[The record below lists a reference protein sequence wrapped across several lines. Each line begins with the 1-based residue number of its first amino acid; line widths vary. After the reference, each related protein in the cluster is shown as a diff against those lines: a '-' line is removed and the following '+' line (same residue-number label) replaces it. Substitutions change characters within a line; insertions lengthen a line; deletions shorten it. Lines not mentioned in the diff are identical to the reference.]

1 MPVTLSIKNVPD
13 KVARRLREQAERNH
27 RSLQGE
33 LLSLVER
40 AAEAKPFVDQHL
52 SRQPLIA
59 SQSESALMIQN
70 DRDGRS
76 FTVEDLYDWAKAQGF
91 RGTGDSTEDIRRMRD
106 ERGDHIE
113 KVIELANARHSRKAR
128 AKSSGRR

>member
-13 KVARRLREQAERNH
+13 NVARRLREQAERNH

-40 AAEAKPFVDQHL
+40 AVEAPSFIDLHL

-59 SQSESALMIQN
+59 SQSESALQIRN
-70 DRDGRS
+70 DRDGRR
-76 FTVEDLYDWAKAQGF
+76 FTVEDLYDYVSSLGK
-91 RGTGDSTEDIRRMRD
+91 GTPKEATAWIRQ
-106 ERGDHIE
+106 
-113 KVIELANARHSRKAR
+113 AR
-128 AKSSGRR
+128 ASR

>member
-40 AAEAKPFVDQHL
+40 AAEAQPFIDLNL
-52 SRQPLIA
+52 SRQHLVA
-59 SQSESALMIQN
+59 SPSESALMIRN
-70 DRDGRS
+70 DRDGRR
-76 FTVEDLYDWAKAQGF
+76 FTVEDLYDYVSSLGK
-91 RGTGDSTEDIRRMRD
+91 GTPNEATAWIRQ
-106 ERGDHIE
+106 
-113 KVIELANARHSRKAR
+113 ARSSR
-128 AKSSGRR
+128 

>member
-40 AAEAKPFVDQHL
+40 AVEAQPFVDL
-52 SRQPLIA
+52 NRSRQHVVAPR
-59 SQSESALMIQN
+59 SESALMIRN
-70 DRDGRS
+70 DRDGRR
-76 FTVEDLYDWAKAQGF
+76 FTVDDLYDYVSSLGK
-91 RGTGDSTEDIRRMRD
+91 GTPDEATAWIRQ
-106 ERGDHIE
+106 
-113 KVIELANARHSRKAR
+113 ARSSR
-128 AKSSGRR
+128 